1 MSQLISINPNS
12 YGIEPKEADELLLN
26 LKQLK
31 AEKEILREQYNQIIT
46 LDIDDPKTWKL
57 AGEVWSKLRDNRT
70 KGIEPWRKSKKEW
83 FLRGGQFIDATAK
96 IEVED
101 NQRMEDNLEPIKK
114 RKEFL
119 EKEKQDALK
128 AERLLELMEYKD
140 FVPSGIDLGT
150 MSEDEYKKIY
160 NGAKLQFDAKVAE
173 DLRLEEERLENQRL
187 DEAERNRR
195 IEIAP
200 YVQFLSHSPELRSMS
215 DADYK
220 KLLESL
226 VAAKKS
232 YDDEQDKI
240 RLENERLTKEAED
253 KKAEDKRRGE
263 LLKPLLAFV
272 SDYAEML
279 LLTKEDF
286 EAKLTGLNKEKKAQ
300 DDFEASEILR
310 KQTEMEA
317 RGKEALEFLLS
328 EGFGELESGGVK
340 HTLVQWFM
348 GSNFYSE
355 FESDAELKAFKSETS
370 LQVKKL
376 LDQKADDDRKAKDA
390 QDAIDAENLAK
401 APIKEQLK
409 AWIDQF
415 KLPDTSVDNEV
426 SKEIIAKFESFRTW
440 SVKVVDNL

>member
-1 MSQLISINPNS
+1 
-12 YGIEPKEADELLLN
+12 
-26 LKQLK
+26 
-31 AEKEILREQYNQIIT
+31 
-46 LDIDDPKTWKL
+46 
-57 AGEVWSKLRDNRT
+57 
-70 KGIEPWRKSKKEW
+70 
-83 FLRGGQFIDATAK
+83 
-96 IEVED
+96 
-101 NQRMEDNLEPIKK
+101 
-114 RKEFL
+114 
-119 EKEKQDALK
+119 
-128 AERLLELMEYKD
+128 
-140 FVPSGIDLGT
+140 
-150 MSEDEYKKIY
+150 
-160 NGAKLQFDAKVAE
+160 
-173 DLRLEEERLENQRL
+173 
-187 DEAERNRR
+187 
-195 IEIAP
+195 
-200 YVQFLSHSPELRSMS
+200 
-215 DADYK
+215 
-220 KLLESL
+220 L

-300 DDFEASEILR
+300 DDFEASETLR

-317 RGKEALEFLLS
+317 REKDALEFLLS
-328 EGFGELESGGVK
+328 EGFKEVNAGVRHSVVDYFIGRNLYSGLESN
-340 HTLVQWFM
+340 T
-348 GSNFYSE
+348 
-355 FESDAELKAFKSETS
+355 ELQSFKIQHS
-370 LQVKKL
+370 LKVEKL
-376 LDQKADDDRKAKDA
+376 IQEKADDDRKAKDA

-426 SKEIIAKFESFRTW
+426 CKEIIAKFESFRTW